1 MTRNEP
7 RAARSL
13 GWIILGFAGAAFVA
27 VVACWLGATPA
38 TIAAWA
44 GAALQVGGL
53 VTVAVG
59 IRKLRRK
66 FNEPGIFVRAYAAAR
81 ERIARLLTKPRNIAL
96 HAEAADYAVGTDH
109 AELTV
114 KAGPGAPVERRVE
127 ILEGELER
135 LRERVGRDR
144 EQVTRLDDAVTR
156 ERTERTRADA
166 ALAEAH
172 RDLAAGG
179 LDLQTVGLVWL
190 VAGVVL
196 GTLPGP
202 IATMVRFVVGVLR

>member
-1 MTRNEP
+1 MASR
-7 RAARSL
+7 ARSL
-13 GWIILGFAGAAFVA
+13 GWIALGLAGAAAVA
-27 VVACWLGATPA
+27 AVAAVGLDATPA
-38 TIAAWA
+38 TSAAWA

-66 FNEPGIFVRAYAAAR
+66 YNQPGVLAQAYGAVRDR
-81 ERIARLLTKPRNIAL
+81 VNRLRAKPRNIVL
-96 HAEAADYAVGTDH
+96 HAEAGDYALVGEEVE
-109 AELTV
+109 AIL
-114 KAGPGAPVERRVE
+114 KAGPETPIERRVE
-127 ILEGELER
+127 ILEGEQER

-144 EQVTRLDDAVTR
+144 ERVTRLDDAVTR
-156 ERTERTRADA
+156 ERAERTSADD

-202 IATMVRFVVGVLR
+202 IAAALCLLLGGS